1 MALKERKPYNHLP
14 VITSCGGPL
23 GMLARLLNI
32 VQNCS
37 TLQHFVTH
45 CDTLHCR
52 ALQLTLDIM
61 KSCSKLPHPA
71 TRRNTLHCPALQRTA
86 PRCTTLHYAAPHYAT
101 LHRTAKYCNKL
112 LRMVL
117 VVWAG
122 MLNSIEDCNTLQH
135 TATHFIITL
144 KHTATQCNSLHCNT
158 LQHTFTNG
166 AGYLGSIS
174 YIFQNCRTLHHTHH
188 TATHCTTGDVYTTTH
203 CNKLQHVALQHIA
216 THCATFN
223 HTATH
228 CCGWCWVC
236 RLVQGGEVL

>member
-45 CDTLHCR
+45 CNTLHCR
-52 ALQLTLDIM
+52 ALQHTLNIM
-61 KSCSKLPHPA
+61 KSCSKRPHPA
-71 TRRNTLHCPALQRTA
+71 TSRYTLHCPALHRTA

-158 LQHTFTNG
+158 L
-166 AGYLGSIS
+166 
-174 YIFQNCRTLHHTHH
+174 HHTATYSYEWCWVPGVHILQLSKLSHAAPHCTTLQH
-188 TATHCTTGDVYTTTH
+188 TATHCTTGYVYTTTLQQTATRCTAAH
-203 CNKLQHVALQHIA
+203 CNTLRH
-216 THCATFN
+216 F
-223 HTATH
+223 
-228 CCGWCWVC
+228 
-236 RLVQGGEVL
+236 